1 MHQRKPKESS
11 NHISFLSR
19 KGVVAG
25 IVLLGVL
32 LLLLGIELG
41 IAFMT
46 RTPSLRPISAAQGSE
61 SAIHEQESTSEIHE
75 KASLSDFALTR
86 ETSDKTSEASA
97 EKTPQ
102 EAPSSDQGDISPD
115 SSTRELTAE
124 DVAQAVAKHS
134 ASIPAG
140 SNVPQ
145 MMINE
150 ILARHGYRFKTEAIQ
165 RYFESKDWYRAI
177 GTYDTDMDAVS
188 AQLNQIEKTNVNF
201 LAENYR

>member
-61 SAIHEQESTSEIHE
+61 SAIHEQESTSEVDE
-75 KASLSDFALTR
+75 RVSLSDFALTR

-102 EAPSSDQGDISPD
+102 EATSSDQGDISPD

>member
-1 MHQRKPKESS
+1 MHPRNPKESS
-11 NHISFLSR
+11 NHIPFLSR

-61 SAIHEQESTSEIHE
+61 SAIHEQESTSEVHE

>member
-61 SAIHEQESTSEIHE
+61 SAIHEQESTSEVHE
-75 KASLSDFALTR
+75 RVSLSDFALTR

-102 EAPSSDQGDISPD
+102 EAPSSDHGDISPD

>member
-11 NHISFLSR
+11 NHIPFLSR
-19 KGVVAG
+19 NGVVAG

-61 SAIHEQESTSEIHE
+61 SAIHEQAAASEVYG

-86 ETSDKTSEASA
+86 ETSEASA
-97 EKTPQ
+97 EKLPQ

>member
-61 SAIHEQESTSEIHE
+61 SAIHEQAAASEVYG

-102 EAPSSDQGDISPD
+102 EATSSDQGDISPD